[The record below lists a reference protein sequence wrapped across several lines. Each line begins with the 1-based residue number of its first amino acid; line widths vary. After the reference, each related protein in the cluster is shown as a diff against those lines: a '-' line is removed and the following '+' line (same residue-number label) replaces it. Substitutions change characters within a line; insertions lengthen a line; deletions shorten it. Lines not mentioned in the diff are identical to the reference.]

1 MKKLLFILLCI
12 PILLLS
18 QQTYVPDDNF
28 EQALIDLGYDNV
40 LDDSVFTSNIA
51 VVTNLNVSNLNI
63 SELTG
68 IGDFILLDT
77 LRCGS
82 NLLSALDVSNNIE
95 LKLLGCSYN
104 QLASIDLSN
113 NINLMQ
119 FGAEVNQLNSIDV
132 SNNINLITLIC
143 HSNQLN
149 SADVR
154 NGNNLNSNW
163 YTFSDNPQ
171 LFCINVD
178 DPVYSNATWTVNTGM
193 IDSTM
198 SFSTNCSNV
207 FSCADSLE
215 VTDVII
221 DNTNLTMDIAIYN
234 GYNSYLSMP
243 YVAFIIDANGDTI
256 QNGNMDLFGAIN
268 LDTSWYNYS
277 INSAI
282 NPSYPLTMYFV
293 YAVSIGGSVTDTCIL
308 TYNLTPTAI
317 TDINPSGDRK
327 LISIIDVLGRESKG
341 TRNEPFFYIYD
352 DGTVEKQIIIE

>member
-1 MKKLLFILLCI
+1 MKKILFILLCI
-12 PILLLS
+12 PILLFS

-68 IGDFILLDT
+68 IEDFILLDT
-77 LRCGS
+77 LNCS
-82 NLLSALDVSNNIE
+82 FNLLSSLDVSNNIE

-104 QLASIDLSN
+104 QLTSIDLSN
-113 NINLMQ
+113 NIHLKE
-119 FGAEVNQLNSIDV
+119 FGAEGNLLNSIDV

-149 SADVR
+149 NADVR
-154 NGNNLNSNW
+154 NGNNFNSNW

-215 VTDVII
+215 VADVII
-221 DNTNLTMDIAIYN
+221 NNTNLTMNIAIYN
-234 GYNSYLSMP
+234 GYSSYLSMP
-243 YVAFIIDANGDTI
+243 YVAFTIDANGDTI
-256 QNGNMDLFGAIN
+256 QQGNMNLFGAIN

-293 YAVSIGGSVTDTCIL
+293 YVVSIGGSVTDTCIL
-308 TYNLTPTAI
+308 TYNSLPTAT
-317 TDINPSGDRK
+317 TDINPSGNRK
-327 LISIIDVLGRESKG
+327 LISTVDILGRESKG
-341 TRNEPFFYIYD
+341 ARNEPLFYIYD
-352 DGTVEKQIIIE
+352 DGTLEKKIILE

>member
-1 MKKLLFILLCI
+1 MKKILFILLCI
-12 PILLLS
+12 PILLFS

-82 NLLSALDVSNNIE
+82 NLLSALDVSDNIE

-178 DPVYSNATWTVNTGM
+178 DPIYSNAY
-193 IDSTM
+193 
-198 SFSTNCSNV
+198 SFP
-207 FSCADSLE
+207 
-215 VTDVII
+215 
-221 DNTNLTMDIAIYN
+221 IA
-234 GYNSYLSMP
+234 
-243 YVAFIIDANGDTI
+243 
-256 QNGNMDLFGAIN
+256 
-268 LDTSWYNYS
+268 
-277 INSAI
+277 
-282 NPSYPLTMYFV
+282 
-293 YAVSIGGSVTDTCIL
+293 
-308 TYNLTPTAI
+308 
-317 TDINPSGDRK
+317 
-327 LISIIDVLGRESKG
+327 
-341 TRNEPFFYIYD
+341 
-352 DGTVEKQIIIE
+352 

>member
-1 MKKLLFILLCI
+1 MKKILFILLFI
-12 PILLLS
+12 PILLFS
-18 QQTYVPDDNF
+18 QKTYVPDDNF

-77 LRCGS
+77 LRCNF
-82 NLLSALDVSNNIE
+82 NLLSSLDVSNNIE
-95 LKLLGCSYN
+95 LKWLGCSYN
-104 QLASIDLSN
+104 QLTSIDLSN

-149 SADVR
+149 NADVR

-207 FSCADSLE
+207 FSCSDSLE

-243 YVAFIIDANGDTI
+243 YVAFIIDSNGDTI
-256 QNGNMDLFGAIN
+256 QNGNMNLFGAIN

-277 INSAI
+277 ISSAI

-293 YAVSIGGSVTDTCIL
+293 YVVSIAGSVTDTCIL
-308 TYNLTPTAI
+308 TYNSTLTAI
-317 TDINPSGDRK
+317 TEINPSGNRK
-327 LISIIDVLGRESKG
+327 LISTVDLLGRESKG

-352 DGTVEKQIIIE
+352 DGTVEKKIILE